1 MSETTLLFDPD
12 PADLLHAGHV
22 ESLYGHFLNGSNY
35 NLSKSLPHA
44 QGWEKLDPSSY
55 ISKYDKSF
63 ITDYHDLVLITQ
75 NTSFD
80 RVVEF
85 RKAGEL
91 ALDLGSLKEP
101 AYEQWMFRD
110 RDDRIVKNKVGSV
123 VTPET
128 VMPGGK
134 LMVFG
139 QEIGAVK
146 IGCIWAVVYQVKEKP
161 LVNIGDAIFSFLKDP
176 DPHTRGMCLATRED
190 FEPKRKSRVLLH
202 SSNSWAITPLPKP
215 LQPHQYR
222 WYHSYSLR
230 TWFCC
235 LALSLFGLLLT
246 IIYLTRTLWNLGFE
260 AIHSFSLLIGHA
272 NPDFSVM
279 VAANVVII
287 NLPQALLSFIY
298 LFYNSL
304 FTKMLQGAEWATY
317 EHGEAKGF
325 CVSER
330 RRGASS
336 GVDRIRNYR
345 GNMGGRLL
353 WYQR

>member
-1 MSETTLLFDPD
+1 MIFSTLSANAYETVLMSETTLLFDPD

-139 QEIGAVK
+139 QEIG
-146 IGCIWAVVYQVKEKP
+146 Y
-161 LVNIGDAIFSFLKDP
+161 
-176 DPHTRGMCLATRED
+176 CLAE
-190 FEPKRKSRVLLH
+190 RVEAKCTLNFH
-202 SSNSWAITPLPKP
+202 V
-215 LQPHQYR
+215 
-222 WYHSYSLR
+222 SLC
-230 TWFCC
+230 WWCC
-235 LALSLFGLLLT
+235 LVLSRLGVFG
-246 IIYLTRTLWNLGFE
+246 RW
-260 AIHSFSLLIGHA
+260 
-272 NPDFSVM
+272 
-279 VAANVVII
+279 
-287 NLPQALLSFIY
+287 
-298 LFYNSL
+298 
-304 FTKMLQGAEWATY
+304 
-317 EHGEAKGF
+317 
-325 CVSER
+325 C
-330 RRGASS
+330 
-336 GVDRIRNYR
+336 IRSKR
-345 GNMGGRLL
+345 SRL
-353 WYQR
+353 